1 MSDKFQ
7 SIDRDSL
14 YLLVPSIQER
24 RPEAHPARFIIGI
37 VDQLGLRA
45 LEARYG
51 GGGKPLC
58 HPALLLCLLFYGYA
72 TGVFSSRKPTCL
84 PQAGAS
90 QYQAMS
96 WGYAQKL

>member
-14 YLLVPSIQER
+14 YLLVPSIQEW

-58 HPALLLCLLFYGYA
+58 HPALLCLLFYGYA